1 MKIGLLTGPLG
12 DRDRR
17 AAFIAAAELG
27 FEAVE
32 LGTGE
37 FTTDFHAD
45 LARLAAE
52 EAARRDLRRDLDE
65 AGVSL
70 AALSCHGNPLHPNA
84 EYAARADRVFRE
96 TVDVAAAMGVDAV
109 NVFSGCPGDPDGG
122 DYPNW
127 IVSTW
132 PEYFGELLEW
142 QWREVVIPYWTQ
154 AAAYAGLRGVRIA
167 IEMHPGNVVFN
178 VETLLRLRAAVGA
191 GIGAN
196 FDPSHLWWQG
206 MEPLVALRAV
216 GEAGAL
222 FNVHAKDTHL
232 DLAEVARTGVLAPGS
247 TPGSKLPW
255 QFTTLGH
262 GHGLTFW
269 RQFVNE
275 LRSLGWDGALCVEHE
290 DELAP
295 ALEALTRSVEVL
307 KAARWSDSSMG
318 LPWLEA
324 HDPPFPSPD
333 RPSTNGMFQGE
344 ADARS

>member
-17 AAFIAAAELG
+17 AAFAAAAELG

-37 FTTDFHAD
+37 FTTDFHAH
-45 LARLAAE
+45 LAQLAADE
-52 EAARRDLRRDLDE
+52 GARRQLQRDLDE

-70 AALSCHGNPLHPNA
+70 AALSCHGNPIHPNA
-84 EYAARADRVFRE
+84 EYAARADGVFRQTIE
-96 TVDVAAAMGVDAV
+96 VASELGVGAV

-122 DYPNW
+122 NYPNW
-127 IVSTW
+127 ICSTW
-132 PEYFGELLEW
+132 PDYFGALLDW
-142 QWREVVIPYWTQ
+142 QWREVVIPYWTEAAEY
-154 AAAYAGLRGVRIA
+154 AAARSVRIA

-178 VETLLRLRAAVGA
+178 VDTLLRLREAAGEQ
-191 GIGAN
+191 IGAN

-206 MEPLVALRAV
+206 MDPLVALRAV

-222 FNVHAKDTHL
+222 FNVHAKDTYL
-232 DLAEVARTGVLAPGS
+232 DKPEIARTGVLAPGA
-247 TPGSKLPW
+247 TGAARLPW

-269 RQFVNE
+269 RQFVTE
-275 LRSLGWDGALCVEHE
+275 LRALGWDGALCVEHE

-295 ALEALTRSVEVL
+295 APEALARSVELL

-333 RPSTNGMFQGE
+333 QQ
-344 ADARS
+344 